1 MKNSKVL
8 KGFLILSGLLLTFIG
23 GATLFMPV
31 AMKASAG
38 INIAGN
44 ISVINDT
51 RASSALLMVAAL
63 LIISGAFSR
72 KLAFT
77 SSLLSVILFLSIGV
91 GRIISIV
98 SDGMPVDGLVKA
110 TGLELVLGI
119 TGAILFKVYQDKPSF
134 SH

>member
-77 SSLLSVILFLSIGV
+77 SSLLSVIIFLSIGI
-91 GRIISIV
+91 GRIISII

-110 TGLELVLGI
+110 TGLELVLGV
-119 TGAILFKVYQDKPSF
+119 TGAILFKVYQDKQSF